1 MNRVSC
7 AGCGQQVAS
16 YDMVRY
22 GSEPEGY
29 RDLCTPC
36 FNATIA
42 ATVGMNSPESPQ
54 FAPASLV
61 DHAGASHTF
70 HFQYRLLGTGV
81 SLEAFELDDNG
92 PSGHQFRIYGN
103 SNDDSFT
110 LFANLIAKI
119 RRTLSIKHL
128 SEGTH
133 GTQIA
138 DHGIVRGQIECDPDS
153 DDYSPLLVIDGRKVT
168 LDEFGE
174 MLRAYEGWRFK
185 LVIREFDEDG
195 SS

>member
-1 MNRVSC
+1 MNSGLC
-7 AGCGQQVAS
+7 AGCGKQVTS
-16 YDMVRY
+16 YDMVQF

-29 RDLCTPC
+29 HELCTQC
-36 FNATIA
+36 FNVTVAT
-42 ATVGMNSPESPQ
+42 TLGMNSPENPQ

-61 DHAGASHTF
+61 DHAGVRHTF
-70 HFQYRLLGTGV
+70 HFQFRLLGTGV
-81 SLEAFELDDNG
+81 SLEAFELDDEG
-92 PSGHQFRIYGN
+92 PSGHQFRIYGD
-103 SNDDSFT
+103 SNGDSFT

-119 RRTLSIKHL
+119 RRTLSIQHL
-128 SEGTH
+128 VDGTH

-138 DHGIVRGQIECDPDS
+138 DHGIVRGQIECDPDC

-168 LDEFGE
+168 LEEFGK
-174 MLRAYEGWRFK
+174 MLSVYEGWRFK